1 MKIEIGES
9 LISSYLSHVE
19 GCRIVQTN
27 WKKSGGYLQDQLN
40 LDIVFNNKKQLKKL
54 AEIFDGYSEFI
65 YANDIADYI
74 SRLKL

>member
-27 WKKSGGYLQDQLN
+27 WKKSGNWEEGE
-40 LDIVFNNKKQLKKL
+40 FLKK
-54 AEIFDGYSEFI
+54 ESELLF
-65 YANDIADYI
+65 NKVI
-74 SRLKL
+74 SISV